1 MNFAFDVRVSSQG
14 KMQVLAAILGTLLV
28 AIVLRDSFE
37 TIILPRRVSAR
48 FRVSKIF
55 YRATWKP
62 WKAAGRR
69 LRPSDWRETFLSTYG
84 PLSLIALFVLW
95 GAILITG
102 FALLLWAAGF
112 DVNLSGPDH
121 LYVSGTT
128 FTTLGIGDFTPRTD
142 LARLLT
148 VVEAGTGFGFLAIL
162 ISYLPVLYQSF
173 SRREIAISMLDEWAG
188 SPPSAGDLIRRAY
201 ESGEMDELV
210 PLMGRWETWTAEL
223 LESHLSYQVLSY
235 FRSQHENQSWVAALT
250 AIMDFSAVWQASK
263 DHGKS
268 WQARRVYAIGRHALG
283 DLSQVLQAVPEFDA
297 PDRLPEAELAALHET
312 LAAAGKEVDLVS
324 FRERLNALRKG
335 YEPYAIALS
344 HELLMELP
352 PWMPLGER
360 QDNWETTAWE
370 GAAPGE
376 SLH

>member
-1 MNFAFDVRVSSQG
+1 
-14 KMQVLAAILGTLLV
+14 MQILVALLGILLV

-48 FRVSKIF
+48 LRVSKIF
-55 YRATWKP
+55 YQVTWRPWRAV
-62 WKAAGRR
+62 ARR
-69 LRPSDWRETFLSTYG
+69 LRSSDWRETFLSTYG

-102 FALLLWAAGF
+102 FAALLWAAGF
-112 DVNLSGPDH
+112 DANLSGLGH
-121 LYVSGTT
+121 IYVSGTT
-128 FTTLGIGDFTPRTD
+128 FTTLGIGDFTPHTD
-142 LARLLT
+142 LARILT
-148 VVEAGTGFGFLAIL
+148 VVEAGTGFGFLAVL

-188 SPPSAGDLIRRAY
+188 SPPSAGDLLRRAA
-201 ESGEMDELV
+201 ESGEMAELL
-210 PLMGRWETWTAEL
+210 PLMARWEQWTAEL

-250 AIMDFSAVWQASK
+250 AIMDFSALWQATK

-283 DLSQVLQAVPEFDA
+283 DLSQVLRAVPQFDA
-297 PDRLPEAELAALHET
+297 PDRLSQTELAALYEAVT
-312 LAAAGKEVDLVS
+312 AAGLDVDLAT
-324 FRERLNALRKG
+324 FTERLSALRKG

-352 PWMPLGER
+352 PWMPLEER

>member
-1 MNFAFDVRVSSQG
+1 MLG
-14 KMQVLAAILGTLLV
+14 ILAVG
-28 AIVLRDSFE
+28 IVLRDAFE

-62 WKAAGRR
+62 WKAVGRR
-69 LRPSDWRETFLSTYG
+69 LRPSDWRETYLSTYG

-95 GAILITG
+95 GGILISG
-102 FALLLWAAGF
+102 FAALLWAAGF
-112 DVNLSGPDH
+112 DGNLSGLDH
-121 LYVSGTT
+121 FYVSGTM
-128 FTTLGIGDFTPRTD
+128 FTTLGLGDFTPHTE
-142 LARLLT
+142 LARFLS

-188 SPPSAGDLIRRAY
+188 SPPSAGDLLRRAA
-201 ESGEMDELV
+201 ESGEVAELI

-250 AIMDFSAVWQASK
+250 AIMDFSAVWQAGK

-268 WQARRVYAIGRHALG
+268 WQARRTYAIGRHALG
-283 DLSQVLQAVPEFDA
+283 DLSQVLRAVPEFDA
-297 PDRLPEAELAALHET
+297 PDRLSEAEFAALHEALT
-312 LAAAGKEVDLVS
+312 AAGKDVDLTE

-344 HELLMELP
+344 HELLMDLP
-352 PWMPLGER
+352 PWMPLDER

>member
-1 MNFAFDVRVSSQG
+1 MH
-14 KMQVLAAILGTLLV
+14 ILVAVVGILLV
-28 AIVLRDSFE
+28 AIVLRDAFE
-37 TIILPRRVSAR
+37 TIIVPRRVSSR
-48 FRVSKIF
+48 MRVSKIF
-55 YRATWKP
+55 YQLTWKS
-62 WKAAGRR
+62 WAALGRR
-69 LRPSDWRETFLSTYG
+69 MRPGDWRETFLSTFG
-84 PLSLIALFVLW
+84 PLSLLLLFVLW
-95 GAILITG
+95 GSILIVG
-102 FALLLWAAGF
+102 FGALLWAAGF
-112 DVNLSGPDH
+112 DAQLSGANH

-128 FTTLGIGDFTPRTD
+128 FTTLGIGDFTPKTD
-142 LARLLT
+142 LARFVT

-173 SRREIAISMLDEWAG
+173 SRREIAISTLDEWCG
-188 SPPSAGDLIRRAY
+188 SPPSAGDLLRRAS
-201 ESGEMDELV
+201 ESHEMDELL

-250 AIMDFSAVWQASK
+250 AIMDFSTLWQAAK

-283 DLSQVLQAVPEFDA
+283 DLSQVLRAAPEFDA
-297 PDRLPEAELAALHET
+297 PDRMSEAELAALHET
-312 LAAAGKEVDLVS
+312 VIAAGMKVDMAT
-324 FRERLNALRKG
+324 FRERLSSLRKG

-344 HELLMELP
+344 HELLMDLP
-352 PWMPLGER
+352 PWMPLEER

-376 SLH
+376 SLHYTYHR